1 MRIVH
6 VANSTRKGQ
15 LGVEKHVL
23 HLAAEQQ
30 ARGLNVSVLVDRKEG
45 LAEACRQRSVP
56 VTIVEELDSFEPG
69 GARPT
74 SRPAERMTQRLL
86 AKFES
91 LDPDLIHIHTPPAA
105 AQTIPAANLR
115 RTPCVFSMHANKGP
129 GPQGFHP
136 LVESRK
142 RGMSFAVICMSDR
155 DFEDLKRCGFPEA
168 DLYYVPH
175 GTRAV
180 MPAAHPGT
188 RHSNRPNLIF
198 VGSLIDRKRADLAIL
213 AMAGLRQR
221 NSRSCPVLY
230 IYGDGE
236 EREYLSE
243 VVELLE
249 MSEIVR
255 FCGYQPDIL
264 EQCADT
270 DILIMPSDRET
281 GPLTVLEAMSRGMPI
296 VSTDVGD
303 VASMLP
309 DQRYGRVVPPKSVI
323 ALANAVES
331 LIMDIDNARFDRNL
345 LIERHR
351 LLYTREKMAQRT
363 EDVYREVLA
372 RFRPGLPGRVAG

>member
-6 VANSTRKGQ
+6 VTNSTQKGQ

-23 HLAAEQQ
+23 ELATEQK
-30 ARGLNVSVLVDRKEG
+30 ARGLNIGLMVDRKEG
-45 LAEACRQRSVP
+45 LAEACRQRNMP
-56 VTIVEELDSFEPG
+56 VTIVEDLDTFEPG
-69 GARPT
+69 GARQT
-74 SRPAERMTQRLL
+74 SRPAERVTQRLL
-86 AKFES
+86 AQFES

-105 AQTIPAANLR
+105 SQAIPAANLR
-115 RTPCVFSMHANKGP
+115 RTPCIFSMHANKAP

-142 RGMSFAVICMSDR
+142 RGMTFAVICMSNR
-155 DFEDLKRCGFPEA
+155 DFEDLKRCGFPDT

-175 GTRAV
+175 GTRTV
-180 MPAAHPGT
+180 MPAPPEI
-188 RHSNRPNLIF
+188 RQSNRPNLIF
-198 VGSLIDRKRADLAIL
+198 AGSLIDRKRADLAIL
-213 AMAGLRQR
+213 TMAGLRQR

-243 VVELLE
+243 VVKLLE
-249 MSEIVR
+249 MGQIVR

-264 EQCADT
+264 EQCPDT

-303 VASMLP
+303 VTSMLP
-309 DQRYGRVVPPKSVI
+309 DQRYGRVVPPNSVI
-323 ALANAVES
+323 ALADAVES
-331 LIMDIDNARFDRNL
+331 LILDIDNARFDKNL

-351 LLYTREKMAQRT
+351 LLYTKEKMAQRT
-363 EDVYREVLA
+363 EDVYSSVLA
-372 RFRPGLPGRVAG
+372 RFRPGPSRRVGG

>member
-1 MRIVH
+1 
-6 VANSTRKGQ
+6 
-15 LGVEKHVL
+15 
-23 HLAAEQQ
+23 
-30 ARGLNVSVLVDRKEG
+30 
-45 LAEACRQRSVP
+45 
-56 VTIVEELDSFEPG
+56 
-69 GARPT
+69 
-74 SRPAERMTQRLL
+74 
-86 AKFES
+86 
-91 LDPDLIHIHTPPAA
+91 
-105 AQTIPAANLR
+105 
-115 RTPCVFSMHANKGP
+115 
-129 GPQGFHP
+129 
-136 LVESRK
+136 
-142 RGMSFAVICMSDR
+142 
-155 DFEDLKRCGFPEA
+155 
-168 DLYYVPH
+168 
-175 GTRAV
+175 
-180 MPAAHPGT
+180 
-188 RHSNRPNLIF
+188 
-198 VGSLIDRKRADLAIL
+198 
-213 AMAGLRQR
+213 
-221 NSRSCPVLY
+221 VLY